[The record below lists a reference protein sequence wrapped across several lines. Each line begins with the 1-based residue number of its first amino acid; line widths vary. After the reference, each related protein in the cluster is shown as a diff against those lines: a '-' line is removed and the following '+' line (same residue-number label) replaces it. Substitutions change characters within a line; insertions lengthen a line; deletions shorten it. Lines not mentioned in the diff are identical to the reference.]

1 MRNRKY
7 GLLLAGLMALTLA
20 AGCGGKTTPSS
31 DTTQQSSQ
39 TTETQTQETQTP
51 ETQASET
58 QASETEA
65 PETQSP
71 ETGEQKTLSGTIDE
85 IKDFMFVVT
94 DESGASYEFSF
105 ETKPEGLDS
114 VAAGDKVTVT
124 YTGEISE
131 VDPFTGSVLS
141 VEKQQ

>member
-1 MRNRKY
+1 MKQTLDAQKKAGRKENIMRNRKC
-7 GLLLAGLMALTLA
+7 GLLLAGLMVLTLA

-39 TTETQTQETQTP
+39 TA
-51 ETQASET
+51 ETQA
-58 QASETEA
+58 
-65 PETQSP
+65 P

-94 DESGASYEFSF
+94 DESDASYEFSF

-131 VDPFTGSVLS
+131 VDPFNGTVLS

>member
-1 MRNRKY
+1 MRNRKC
-7 GLLLAGLMALTLA
+7 GLLLAGLMVLTLA

-39 TTETQTQETQTP
+39 TA
-51 ETQASET
+51 ETQA
-58 QASETEA
+58 
-65 PETQSP
+65 P

-114 VAAGDKVTVT
+114 VVAGDKVTVT

-131 VDPFTGSVLS
+131 VDPFNGTVLS

>member
-1 MRNRKY
+1 MPKKKAGRKENIMRNRKC
-7 GLLLAGLMALTLA
+7 GLLLAGLMVLTLA

-39 TTETQTQETQTP
+39 TA
-51 ETQASET
+51 ETQA
-58 QASETEA
+58 
-65 PETQSP
+65 P

-85 IKDFMFVVT
+85 IKDFMFIVT

-131 VDPFTGSVLS
+131 VDPFNGTVLS

>member
-1 MRNRKY
+1 MPKKKAGRKENIMRNRKC
-7 GLLLAGLMALTLA
+7 GLLLAGLMVLTLA

-39 TTETQTQETQTP
+39 TA
-51 ETQASET
+51 ETQA
-58 QASETEA
+58 
-65 PETQSP
+65 P

-85 IKDFMFVVT
+85 IKDFMFIVT

-114 VAAGDKVTVT
+114 VAEGDKVTVT

-131 VDPFTGSVLS
+131 VDPFNGTVLS

>member
-1 MRNRKY
+1 MKQTLDAPKKAGRKENIMRNRKC
-7 GLLLAGLMALTLA
+7 GLLLAGLMVLTLA

-39 TTETQTQETQTP
+39 TA
-51 ETQASET
+51 ETQA
-58 QASETEA
+58 
-65 PETQSP
+65 P

-85 IKDFMFVVT
+85 IKDFMFIVT

-131 VDPFTGSVLS
+131 VDPFNGTVLS

>member
-1 MRNRKY
+1 MPKKKAGRKENIMRNRKC
-7 GLLLAGLMALTLA
+7 GLLLAGLMVLTLA

-39 TTETQTQETQTP
+39 TA
-51 ETQASET
+51 ETQA
-58 QASETEA
+58 
-65 PETQSP
+65 P

-131 VDPFTGSVLS
+131 VDPFNGTVLS